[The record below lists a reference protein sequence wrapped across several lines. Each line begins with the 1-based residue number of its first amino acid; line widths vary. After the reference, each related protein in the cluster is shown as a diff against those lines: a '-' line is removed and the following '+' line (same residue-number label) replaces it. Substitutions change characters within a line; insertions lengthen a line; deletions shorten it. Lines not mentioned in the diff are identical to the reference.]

1 MDSAHSEIV
10 PVSGWAPDNSGY
22 CAWRC
27 DVDGKEDVYVRLQKH
42 LNKQAVGFPATKSG
56 AEIRVLKHIFTPEE
70 AKIAAY
76 LSYKLEPL
84 ETLFERAEHLVGSPE
99 KLARLLDSIQQK
111 GGIETHIKDG
121 KKYYC
126 NSPLVVGMY
135 EMQLNRLTPDFIK
148 DFNEYTKDKKFGIEF
163 LSTDRPQMR
172 TIPIAKS
179 ILPQHQVGTYD
190 EITTLLRNAEE
201 PFAVFECICRKKK
214 GLEDDPCK
222 VTDRK
227 ETCLALGGMAQT
239 ALLSSNGRQIARK
252 EAISII
258 EQNQKDGLVLQPSN
272 TGKID
277 FICSCCGCCCGMLQ
291 LHTKL
296 PKPLDYWASN
306 FQAAVD
312 AEACDG
318 CGVCEKRCQVGAVSV
333 PEKDKPAVVD
343 TNRCIGCG
351 LCVPTCAK
359 TAMSLQ
365 KKQTEVTPP
374 QTREDLY
381 DIIMANKKGRLGKF
395 KLNMKFFID
404 AVRTGRTD
412 LLK

>member
-1 MDSAHSEIV
+1 
-10 PVSGWAPDNSGY
+10 
-22 CAWRC
+22 
-27 DVDGKEDVYVRLQKH
+27 VDKEEAVYVRLQKH

-56 AEIRVLKHIFTPEE
+56 VEVRILKHIFTPGE
-70 AKIAAY
+70 ARIATC

-84 ETLFERAEHLVGSPE
+84 ETLFERAGHLVASSDA
-99 KLARLLDSIQQK
+99 LARLLDRIQKK

-121 KKYYC
+121 RKYYC
-126 NSPLVVGMY
+126 NAPLVVGMY
-135 EMQLNRLTPDFIK
+135 EMQLNRLTPEFINDFS
-148 DFNEYTKDKKFGIEF
+148 EYTRDKKFGIAF

-179 ILPQHQVGTYD
+179 ILPRQQIGTYD
-190 EITTLLRNAEE
+190 EIATLLRNAEE
-201 PFAVFECICRKKK
+201 PFVILECICRKKK
-214 GLEDDPCK
+214 ELEGEPCR
-222 VTDRK
+222 VTDRR
-227 ETCLALGGMAQT
+227 ETCLGLGSIAQT
-239 ALLSSNGRQIARK
+239 ILMSGNGRQITRK
-252 EAISII
+252 EAMSII

-291 LHTKL
+291 MHKSL

-312 AEACDG
+312 AGACNG
-318 CGVCEKRCQVGAVSV
+318 CGVCVKRCQVGAVNV
-333 PEKDKPAVVD
+333 NGKDQPAVVD
-343 TNRCIGCG
+343 RNRCIGCG
-351 LCVPTCAK
+351 LCVSTCANN
-359 TAMSLQ
+359 AISLL
-365 KKQTEVTPP
+365 KKKTEVEPP

-381 DIIMANKKGRLGKF
+381 EIIMANKKGRLGKF

-404 AVRTGRTD
+404 AFRTGRTD